1 MVVRTNTILLPQP
14 MRSQVACGD
23 TQGLSACTFM
33 LPQPVRSPVAFG
45 DTFWLSAHL
54 LSFFQSYQSSFYP
67 ETSQSDDILDD
78 GSRMFLIIFCLV
90 RGEEKKGR

>member
-54 LSFFQSYQSSFYP
+54 LSFFRGYQSSFYHP
-67 ETSQSDDILDD
+67 ETNQSSDILDD
-78 GSRMFLIIFCLV
+78 GSRLFLIFF
-90 RGEEKKGR
+90 